1 MRKYHKCYLS
11 IGSNLGDRRHNCLEA
26 IRLIEAEGIKVVK
39 RSSLYETKPWGLKDQ
54 PDFINMVVCAE
65 TSLSPEELLKKLKF
79 IEKKMGRKESKRWG
93 PRLIDIDILF
103 YDDLVIDSPELKIP
117 HPYIKERE
125 FVLLPLSEIEPEFV
139 HPVLKKTVRELYRE
153 LQRAKA

>member
-1 MRKYHKCYLS
+1 M
-11 IGSNLGDRRHNCLEA
+11 
-26 IRLIEAEGIKVVK
+26 EAEGIKVVK
-39 RSSLYETKPWGLKDQ
+39 RSSLYETKPWGLKAQ

-65 TSLSPEELLKKLKF
+65 TGISPEELLKKLKF

-153 LQRAKA
+153 LQRARA